1 MDSTQAELTAVQRR
15 FLARTAVVTEQ
26 LHGDPAPAAIFE
38 YFDLLDEAAMQELR
52 MRAGEELQ
60 RRRSRQQAR

>member
-1 MDSTQAELTAVQRR
+1 MDNTQDELTAVQRR
-15 FLARTAVVTEQ
+15 FLERTAVVTEELQ
-26 LHGDPAPAAIFE
+26 GDPTPAAIFE

-52 MRAGEELQ
+52 VRAGEELQ